1 MGPNRS
7 RSKQP
12 EKDISIDRSWGV
24 GKILKKT
31 DTVVRA
37 NLKTK
42 GTHSLSYLKYL
53 SFSG

>member
-1 MGPNRS
+1 MS

-12 EKDISIDRSWGV
+12 EKDISIDRSG
-24 GKILKKT
+24 GGEILKKT